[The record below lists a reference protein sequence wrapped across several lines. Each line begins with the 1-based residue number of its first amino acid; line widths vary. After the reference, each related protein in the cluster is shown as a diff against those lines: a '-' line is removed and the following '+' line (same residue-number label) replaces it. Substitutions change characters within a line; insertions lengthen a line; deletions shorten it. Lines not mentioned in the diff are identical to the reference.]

1 MIKKILDKNKEDW
14 ENFLKS
20 EEQLPDKDNLDL
32 KKKTQKTKKIDL
44 HGFTL
49 EEANRNIN
57 NFIKNSFNKKIQKLI
72 VITGKGNH
80 SNNKKDPYKSIDYSI
95 LKHSVPDFIKSNSDL
110 MKLINNIED
119 ADIKD
124 GGAGAFYIYL
134 KKK

>member
-20 EEQLPDKDNLDL
+20 EEQLPNKDNLDF
-32 KKKTQKTKKIDL
+32 KKKNHKIKKIDL

-49 EEANRNIN
+49 EEANRNIS
-57 NFIKNSFNKKIQKLI
+57 NFIKDSFNNETQKLI

-80 SNNKKDPYKSIDYSI
+80 SNNKDDPYKSIDYSI

-110 MKLINNIED
+110 MKLISNIED

>member
-1 MIKKILDKNKEDW
+1 MIKKTLDKNKEDW

-44 HGFTL
+44 HGLTL

-80 SNNKKDPYKSIDYSI
+80 SNNKEDPYKSIDYSI
-95 LKHSVPDFIKSNSDL
+95 LKHSVPDFIKSNNDL

>member
-20 EEQLPDKDNLDL
+20 EEQLPDKDNLDF

-49 EEANRNIN
+49 EEANRNIS
-57 NFIKNSFNKKIQKLI
+57 NFIKDSFNKKIQKLI

-80 SNNKKDPYKSIDYSI
+80 SNNIEDPYKSIDYSI

>member
-95 LKHSVPDFIKSNSDL
+95 LKHSVPDFIKSNNEL
-110 MKLINNIED
+110 MKLIYNIED

>member
-95 LKHSVPDFIKSNSDL
+95 LKHSVPDFIKSNNDL

-124 GGAGAFYIYL
+124 GGAGAFYIYI

>member
-1 MIKKILDKNKEDW
+1 MIKKIFDKNKEDW

-20 EEQLPDKDNLDL
+20 EEQLPDKDNLDF

-49 EEANRNIN
+49 EEANRNIS
-57 NFIKNSFNKKIQKLI
+57 NFIKDSFNKKIQKLI

-80 SNNKKDPYKSIDYSI
+80 SNNTEDPYKSIDYSI